1 MNQDQLDQ
9 IREEA
14 IRFCLEGN
22 SSSTTS
28 PERLDEWARRTEFER
43 LETTAQIEARIKDLE
58 AAIETRFDLYADKK
72 KRNLLPPYY
81 SDQETSTALS
91 CEPKSIVNLPT
102 KKEVNQAKNEAN
114 TEQNTYCLV

>member
-1 MNQDQLDQ
+1 MNQGHLDQ

-14 IRFCLEGN
+14 IRFCLQDT
-22 SSSTTS
+22 SSRNTS

-58 AAIETRFDLYADKK
+58 AAIETRFDLYTDKK

-81 SDQETSTALS
+81 SDEDRREKDRQDREEIDRLKQVLLYRANRKAL
-91 CEPKSIVNLPT
+91 
-102 KKEVNQAKNEAN
+102 
-114 TEQNTYCLV
+114 